1 MMTADGPDQ
10 VADPCQRGD
19 NGIGNAPGH
28 KKVEGADAIG
38 EGRKEKA
45 KETVGETEHRSRQHT
60 RQKQASRMAQKP
72 ENRYQG
78 QDHQEAPPAT
88 FRSKANRS
96 RKGTRLARNSQTT
109 NTPDIPTPV

>member
-1 MMTADGPDQ
+1 MMTADRPDQ
-10 VADPCQRGD
+10 VADPCQCGD

-45 KETVGETEHRSRQHT
+45 KETVGEAEHRSRQQT

-78 QDHQEAPPAT
+78 QDHQQASAGHVPLQGEP
-88 FRSKANRS
+88 
-96 RKGTRLARNSQTT
+96 LQERNTVGQE
-109 NTPDIPTPV
+109 